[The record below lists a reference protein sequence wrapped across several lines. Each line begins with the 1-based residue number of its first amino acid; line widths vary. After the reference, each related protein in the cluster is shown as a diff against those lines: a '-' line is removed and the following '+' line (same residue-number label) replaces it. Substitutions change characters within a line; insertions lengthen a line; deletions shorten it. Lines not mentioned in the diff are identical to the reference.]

1 VSGQHSVMAG
11 QVTVWS
17 DKVQA
22 VMK

>member
-1 VSGQHSVMAG
+1 MSGQHSVMAG